1 MYATSQGLARECVI
15 DYCFSRKRRTAVP
28 KANIQPESVSEDA
41 VVTRAVMRAAVR
53 LGLSNKAVARV
64 LGLSEASVSRM
75 GGGAYLL
82 KPGDKSFELALLFLR
97 LFRSLDAIA
106 GGDEQTARAWLRNN
120 NLVLGGVPAAMIESV
135 PGLVN
140 VVGYLDARRA
150 LV

>member
-1 MYATSQGLARECVI
+1 MAR
-15 DYCFSRKRRTAVP
+15 
-28 KANIQPESVSEDA
+28 ANVQAESLSEEA
-41 VVTRAVMRAAVR
+41 VVTRGVMRAAAR

-120 NLVLGGVPAAMIESV
+120 NLVLGGVPSAMIESV

>member
-1 MYATSQGLARECVI
+1 MRG
-15 DYCFSRKRRTAVP
+15 
-28 KANIQPESVSEDA
+28 KANVQPEPVTEAA
-41 VVTRAVMRAAVR
+41 VVTRAVMRAAAR
-53 LGLSNKAVARV
+53 LVLSNRTVARI
-64 LGLSEASVSRM
+64 LGVSEATVSRM

-97 LFRSLDAIA
+97 LFRSLDAVA
-106 GGDEQTARAWLRNN
+106 GGDEHTARTWLRSE
-120 NLVLGGVPAAMIESV
+120 NLALGGVPLTLIESV

>member
-1 MYATSQGLARECVI
+1 VAR
-15 DYCFSRKRRTAVP
+15 
-28 KANIQPESVSEDA
+28 ANVQAEPVSEEA
-41 VVTRAVMRAAVR
+41 VVTRAVMRAAAR

-82 KPGDKSFELALLFLR
+82 KPGDKPFELALLFLR

>member
-1 MYATSQGLARECVI
+1 
-15 DYCFSRKRRTAVP
+15 VP
-28 KANIQPESVSEDA
+28 RANVQAESLSEEA
-41 VVTRAVMRAAVR
+41 VVTRAVMRAAAR
-53 LGLSNKAVARV
+53 LGLSNKSVARV
-64 LGLSEASVSRM
+64 LGVSEASVSRM
-75 GGGAYLL
+75 GGGAYML
-82 KPGDKSFELALLFLR
+82 KPGDKSFELGLLFLR

>member
-1 MYATSQGLARECVI
+1 M
-15 DYCFSRKRRTAVP
+15 P